1 MVIFGFGLIAYWV
14 LEEAAM
20 APGPDDGAEEQTPA
34 AMPGGGGAPSVPAQ
48 DETLQPG
55 DPEVEVGPRGEDP
68 PDDCPPPPPCAR
80 RAGGRTATAQGPL
93 PFPEPNDAPLRPARA
108 GA

>member
-1 MVIFGFGLIAYWV
+1 MTPPDTNLQKQKKRHRGPLIGIALVVIFGFGLIAYWV

-55 DPEVEVGPRGEDP
+55 DPEVEVGPRGEGP
-68 PDDCPPPPPCAR
+68 TDD
-80 RAGGRTATAQGPL
+80 
-93 PFPEPNDAPLRPARA
+93 
-108 GA
+108 